1 MRTKKLEDI
10 LNKKQ
15 FKKVVKIV
23 NSNSSEDVLS
33 ELKLYFKKIDK
44 QLENKGVYHGF
55 LAWVVYAI
63 LRDDLKE

>member
-23 NSNSSEDVLS
+23 NSYNNEDMLS
-33 ELKLYFKKIDK
+33 KLKLYFKKIDK
-44 QLENKGVYHGF
+44 QLENKGVNHAY
-55 LAWVVYAI
+55 LAWVVYAM
-63 LRDDLKE
+63 LKDDLKE